1 MLKKELEELFNSM
14 PKFVQDKLKP
24 VTENLLERAGD
35 LDNYT
40 EKDSDE
46 YDEER
51 EDILKEV
58 RKVKYLNDQWHI
70 MNARKNN

>member
-1 MLKKELEELFNSM
+1 MLKNELAELFGGM
-14 PKFVQDKLKP
+14 PQIVKDKLQP
-24 VTENLLERAGD
+24 VMDNLLERAED
-35 LDNYT
+35 LDNY
-40 EKDSDE
+40 EDKNSDE

-58 RKVKYLNDQWHI
+58 RKVKYLNEQWQL

>member
-58 RKVKYLNDQWHI
+58 RKVKYLNDQWQI

>member
-24 VTENLLERAGD
+24 VIENLLERAGD

-58 RKVKYLNDQWHI
+58 RKVKYLNDQWQI